1 MIVRKTKTTVG
12 EIMVGRGSSS
22 GISSLQMKTGRA
34 CATVKSEGK
43 KAYLNDKITEPLKH
57 TNDGGNPSIYR

>member
-12 EIMVGRGSSS
+12 EIMAGRGSSS
-22 GISSLQMKTGRA
+22 GISSLRMKTGRA

-43 KAYLNDKITEPLKH
+43 KAYLNDKIT
-57 TNDGGNPSIYR
+57 